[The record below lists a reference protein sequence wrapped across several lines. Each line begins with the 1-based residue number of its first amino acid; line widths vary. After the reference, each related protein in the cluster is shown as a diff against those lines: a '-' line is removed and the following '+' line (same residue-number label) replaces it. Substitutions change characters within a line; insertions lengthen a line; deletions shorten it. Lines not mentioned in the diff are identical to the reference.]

1 MNKFRLKEQELRNL
15 GYTEAKAIAAAM
27 KVMTQHYRH
36 LPKERRLMLL
46 KDILI
51 NPFGLSQ
58 RRNAEHYCKAIELT
72 ETHLESGRCSSIASR
87 KLEWW
92 RGRMPTGEGPQYF
105 SLMCS
110 KADTRECEN

>member
-46 KDILI
+46 KDILV
-51 NPFGLSQ
+51 NPLVYRKDETLS
-58 RRNAEHYCKAIELT
+58 T
-72 ETHLESGRCSSIASR
+72 IAQQ
-87 KLEWW
+87 L
-92 RGRMPTGEGPQYF
+92 
-105 SLMCS
+105 
-110 KADTRECEN
+110 N